1 IIDDHYEHI
10 AFTDGDD
17 KYFNVSKAIFNDF
30 KANGYENINQT
41 LDNYFNMFLLEGG
54 IAIEQYVN
62 GMRLDIDKFDKLIGE
77 PLIRKHYER
86 IHKDEKQQDNV
97 ADLLKAQVEQNKMMQ
112 EAVEKLTEQKEQENK
127 KKGFIS
133 RLFNR

>member
-1 IIDDHYEHI
+1 
-10 AFTDGDD
+10 
-17 KYFNVSKAIFNDF
+17 
-30 KANGYENINQT
+30 
-41 LDNYFNMFLLEGG
+41 MFPREGG
-54 IAIEQYVN
+54 IAIEQYGN
-62 GMRLDIDKFDKLIGE
+62 GMRLDLDKFDKFIGE

-86 IHKDEKQQDNV
+86 MHKDEKQQDNV
-97 ADLLKAQVEQNKMMQ
+97 TALLKAQVEQNKMMQ